1 MARGDKKTNDAL
13 ISGTEAIKRQKEGL
27 QELNK
32 MFSNLGDNISR
43 QISNVLGISQEL
55 GDATERVSDI
65 YKNDIARH
73 ISNAASSLNKQSDIQ
88 KKILAGE
95 NASKDINDALAKNK
109 ARTRA
114 LIDKIRIMKKNGL
127 AIDHEQI
134 KAARI
139 AHKVE
144 KETLEEQ
151 LKQNVERKREDG
163 IIKGIGK
170 ALLDNVD
177 KLDKS
182 GNLSKIL
189 SGNLSD
195 MTMGDVGA
203 AGQGMFIKFLLDGI
217 ALTSKLESELNK
229 TLGLSLKQASALRQ
243 QFAQVAFATNNV
255 SINSR
260 DIQSTFMSL
269 NEQFGTASTV
279 LRNDIVAEMAI
290 LGKLTGMSAES
301 QMRFAS
307 TMMRTGKSAE
317 VVTAESRKAI
327 VNAEK
332 EHGVRL
338 DINKVMDEAG
348 KISGMIAANLG
359 YNITAIAGAV
369 AKAKQFGMTLQG
381 LADISNNMLDFQS
394 SIEAELQAELFI
406 GRDLNLERARLYALT
421 GDYANLAEEIKHN
434 AGGELAF
441 ARMNVLEKQKL
452 AAALGMSADQMSD
465 MLFNQANLA
474 ELAQEARANGED
486 DLADML
492 EKRDMQQQFNDLV
505 EKVQMTFVDIA
516 NGPLGVMANLL
527 VSILDSS
534 LGFFAVMTLIGGIKI
549 AGLITS
555 MASLWTTLT
564 GASISAVTLA
574 SALTL
579 GIAAI
584 AITAGIIAITASSK
598 KAQSDAKPKFA
609 TGGTVE
615 QTGVA
620 EVHAGETIIPAKGS
634 NNFLE
639 LVAGINK
646 MGGNEKQIK
655 ELINVNKKNARINEQ
670 NRKVSFDNFAFAK
683 VTTDYTGFR

>member
-1 MARGDKKTNDAL
+1 
-13 ISGTEAIKRQKEGL
+13 
-27 QELNK
+27 
-32 MFSNLGDNISR
+32 
-43 QISNVLGISQEL
+43 
-55 GDATERVSDI
+55 
-65 YKNDIARH
+65 
-73 ISNAASSLNKQSDIQ
+73 
-88 KKILAGE
+88 
-95 NASKDINDALAKNK
+95 
-109 ARTRA
+109 
-114 LIDKIRIMKKNGL
+114 
-127 AIDHEQI
+127 
-134 KAARI
+134 
-139 AHKVE
+139 
-144 KETLEEQ
+144 
-151 LKQNVERKREDG
+151 
-163 IIKGIGK
+163 
-170 ALLDNVD
+170 
-177 KLDKS
+177 
-182 GNLSKIL
+182 
-189 SGNLSD
+189 
-195 MTMGDVGA
+195 
-203 AGQGMFIKFLLDGI
+203 
-217 ALTSKLESELNK
+217 
-229 TLGLSLKQASALRQ
+229 
-243 QFAQVAFATNNV
+243 
-255 SINSR
+255 
-260 DIQSTFMSL
+260 
-269 NEQFGTASTV
+269 
-279 LRNDIVAEMAI
+279 
-290 LGKLTGMSAES
+290 
-301 QMRFAS
+301 
-307 TMMRTGKSAE
+307 
-317 VVTAESRKAI
+317 
-327 VNAEK
+327 
-332 EHGVRL
+332 
-338 DINKVMDEAG
+338 
-348 KISGMIAANLG
+348 
-359 YNITAIAGAV
+359 
-369 AKAKQFGMTLQG
+369 
-381 LADISNNMLDFQS
+381 MLDFQS

>member
-1 MARGDKKTNDAL
+1 
-13 ISGTEAIKRQKEGL
+13 
-27 QELNK
+27 
-32 MFSNLGDNISR
+32 
-43 QISNVLGISQEL
+43 
-55 GDATERVSDI
+55 
-65 YKNDIARH
+65 
-73 ISNAASSLNKQSDIQ
+73 
-88 KKILAGE
+88 
-95 NASKDINDALAKNK
+95 
-109 ARTRA
+109 
-114 LIDKIRIMKKNGL
+114 
-127 AIDHEQI
+127 
-134 KAARI
+134 
-139 AHKVE
+139 
-144 KETLEEQ
+144 
-151 LKQNVERKREDG
+151 
-163 IIKGIGK
+163 
-170 ALLDNVD
+170 
-177 KLDKS
+177 
-182 GNLSKIL
+182 
-189 SGNLSD
+189 
-195 MTMGDVGA
+195 
-203 AGQGMFIKFLLDGI
+203 
-217 ALTSKLESELNK
+217 
-229 TLGLSLKQASALRQ
+229 
-243 QFAQVAFATNNV
+243 
-255 SINSR
+255 
-260 DIQSTFMSL
+260 
-269 NEQFGTASTV
+269 
-279 LRNDIVAEMAI
+279 
-290 LGKLTGMSAES
+290 
-301 QMRFAS
+301 MRFAS